1 MKDVVGAALIGM
13 LVVLVATIPR
23 NLVFAANLRYFA
35 SVPWAVPLLAA
46 WLWLFWRYAGGHG
59 PPATTAQQRR
69 ASLRANPLGVRVWG
83 WALGAGGLG
92 IVALV
97 FALRLLNRVVALPVQ
112 QLPDLAHVP
121 ASTMVP
127 MLLMSA
133 LFAGVVEEAAFRG
146 YMQGPIER
154 RFGLPVAILI
164 TGTMFALAHLDFT
177 PVLWPY
183 YVAVAAIYG
192 TVTYLTSS
200 ILPAIVLHAAGNTY
214 SNLDLWL
221 HGRADWQSSG
231 APLVSETGLDASF
244 VLTSAACVAVTA
256 AAVWAYVRLA
266 AAARPPAPRALRARR
281 GVLTKGTGRASA

>member
-1 MKDVVGAALIGM
+1 VKDVVRAVLVGM
-13 LVVLVATIPR
+13 LLVFVATIPR
-23 NLVFAANLRYFA
+23 NLVFIANLRYFTG
-35 SVPWAVPLLAA
+35 VPWAVPVLAA
-46 WLWLFWRYAGGHG
+46 WLWLFWRYAGGRW
-59 PPATTAQQRR
+59 PRDSTAEARR
-69 ASLRANPLGVRVWG
+69 ASLRANPLGVRAWA

-92 IVALV
+92 VVALV
-97 FALRLLNRVVALPVQ
+97 LALRLLNRVVALPVQ

-192 TVTYLTSS
+192 TVTHLTNS

-231 APLVSETGLDASF
+231 APLVAETGLDSSF
-244 VLTSAACVAVTA
+244 LLTSAACAAATA
-256 AAVWAYVRLA
+256 AAVWAYLRLA
-266 AAARPPAPRALRARR
+266 AAARPLTRAR
-281 GVLTKGTGRASA
+281 